1 MQTKVLSLT
10 LSLGKRNWTSTT
22 VCITTTIIITI
33 LVVSIRVFFFLS
45 YICNYGSHDI
55 WLSTIDKNRVCK
67 LASQKF
73 TYTHPL
79 LFIAKRAWKCLN
91 FTSPHCLKF
100 TKKNHWNFLKLP
112 LNCNAYFCLKS
123 NFAEIAETFRV
134 LSKHCE
140 LFF

>member
-1 MQTKVLSLT
+1 MEVKRRKKLDPNANKGSLSHSIFRKKELDQHYSMYYYYHHHYHSGCKHK
-10 LSLGKRNWTSTT
+10 SL
-22 VCITTTIIITI
+22 
-33 LVVSIRVFFFLS
+33 FFLS

-55 WLSTIDKNRVCK
+55 WLSTIDKNRVCM

-112 LNCNAYFCLKS
+112 LNCNVYFCLKS
-123 NFAEIAETFRV
+123 NQ
-134 LSKHCE
+134 K
-140 LFF
+140 

>member
-55 WLSTIDKNRVCK
+55 WLSTIDKNRVCM

-100 TKKNHWNFLKLP
+100 TKNHLNFSSAFQTL
-112 LNCNAYFCLKS
+112 
-123 NFAEIAETFRV
+123 
-134 LSKHCE
+134 
-140 LFF
+140 